1 MPTRGRLIPAL
12 FILIITAAALYVV
25 WPANPRGVVPGYGVI
40 PWPSGKGVTI
50 GSFVRDRMRLGLD
63 LQGGTRLLLQASLP
77 QGTEGSIA
85 DAMPGTISVLTK
97 RVDSSG
103 VAEAEI
109 AQQGASNISVQLPG
123 MTPEQARKLLG
134 RTALLQF
141 CERAPG
147 ANPANAQ
154 PCDEQGQWVQATGN
168 LNGTIVPLTS
178 RYLKANAQVSTDQIG
193 QPLVLFEWV
202 GDGPELSKQITERLM
217 GQPLG
222 IFLDTELLASPT
234 VQGVIEQNGSI
245 SGMPL
250 ASQGDRT
257 GARDLVVQLNSGALP
272 VQLTVLQEQ
281 NVDATLGADA
291 VQRSILAGEIGMLI
305 VILFMTLY
313 YRVPGMVAS
322 AALLVYAL
330 ITLAVFKLVP
340 VTLTLAGIG
349 AFVLSVGMA
358 VDANILVFE
367 RMKEEM
373 RDGRSFTN
381 ALEAGFARA
390 WPSIRDSNVST
401 LITTLILFVLGGGIT
416 IPGLG
421 SFEAPLVRG
430 FAVTLA
436 LGVFISMFSSL
447 FVTRTLLRLLLGTPI
462 ARNAEL
468 LGANLRPMHDVG
480 TRGLRA
486 TGGE

>member
-12 FILIITAAALYVV
+12 FILIITAAALYVI
-25 WPANPRGVVPGYGVI
+25 WPANPRGILPGYGVI
-40 PWPSGKGVTI
+40 PWPAGKGVQI

-77 QGTEGSIA
+77 AGTEGAIA

-97 RVDSSG
+97 RVDASG

-147 ANPANAQ
+147 ANPANVQ
-154 PCDEQGQWVQATGN
+154 PCDDQGQWVQATGN
-168 LNGTIVPLTS
+168 LNGNIVPLTS
-178 RYLKANAQVSTDQIG
+178 RYLKPNAQVTTDQIG
-193 QPLVLFEWV
+193 QPLVLFEWQ

-217 GQPLG
+217 GQPLA

-234 VQGVIEQNGSI
+234 VQGVIEDQGSI

-250 ASQGDRT
+250 QTQADRT

-313 YRVPGMVAS
+313 YRVPGMIASVA
-322 AALLVYAL
+322 LFVYAVL
-330 ITLAVFKLVP
+330 TLAVFKLVP

-373 RDGRSFTN
+373 RDGRSFAN
-381 ALEAGFARA
+381 SLEAGFARA

-436 LGVFISMFSSL
+436 LGVFMSMFSSL
-447 FVTRTLLRLLLGTPI
+447 FVTRSLLRLLLGTGV

-468 LGANLRPMHDVG
+468 LGADLRPMSELAS
-480 TRGLRA
+480 RGLRPA
-486 TGGE
+486 GGE

>member
-1 MPTRGRLIPAL
+1 
-12 FILIITAAALYVV
+12 
-25 WPANPRGVVPGYGVI
+25 
-40 PWPSGKGVTI
+40 
-50 GSFVRDRMRLGLD
+50 
-63 LQGGTRLLLQASLP
+63 
-77 QGTEGSIA
+77 
-85 DAMPGTISVLTK
+85 
-97 RVDSSG
+97 
-103 VAEAEI
+103 
-109 AQQGASNISVQLPG
+109 
-123 MTPEQARKLLG
+123 
-134 RTALLQF
+134 
-141 CERAPG
+141 
-147 ANPANAQ
+147 
-154 PCDEQGQWVQATGN
+154 
-168 LNGTIVPLTS
+168 
-178 RYLKANAQVSTDQIG
+178 
-193 QPLVLFEWV
+193 
-202 GDGPELSKQITERLM
+202 M
-217 GQPLG
+217 GQPLA

-234 VQGVIEQNGSI
+234 VQGVIEDQGSI

-250 ASQGDRT
+250 QTQADRT

-313 YRVPGMVAS
+313 YRVPGMLASVA
-322 AALLVYAL
+322 LFVYAVV
-330 ITLAVFKLVP
+330 TLAVFKFVP
-340 VTLTLAGIG
+340 ITLTLAGIG

-373 RDGRSFTN
+373 RDGRSFAN
-381 ALEAGFARA
+381 ALEAGFSRA

-401 LITTLILFVLGGGIT
+401 LITTLILFILGGGIT

-447 FVTRTLLRLLLGTPI
+447 FVTRSLLRLLLGTPI

-468 LGANLRPMHDVG
+468 LGADLRPMSELAS
-480 TRGLRA
+480 RGLHPA
-486 TGGE
+486 GGE